1 MCRTVMM
8 VLSIFVLEGCTLQ
21 DFNDPARDYPEYQVR
36 VPVEFDTL
44 ASPMSEPEWP
54 SGLPMRR
61 LVVQAQFVV
70 DTMGRVDMSTYRVL
84 YIVPPAAERAVEN
97 FLHHLRFIPAV
108 GLNHRKVRQVVQW
121 SFVFEPPMP
130 M

>member
-1 MCRTVMM
+1 MM

-21 DFNDPARDYPEYQVR
+21 DFNDPTREYFESEVMA
-36 VPVEFDTL
+36 PVELDTL
-44 ASPMSEPEWP
+44 VSPKEPEWP
-54 SGLPMRR
+54 EGLPMTPAV
-61 LVVQAQFVV
+61 VVQAQFVV